1 MLQQN
6 PHYHMVGNIQYKN
19 SVKITSGTWN
29 IGTLDNNHD
38 LQESSK
44 SALMACDEAYEDDL
58 VLIARTMAGVQKK
71 IKFGKVH
78 MRVKA

>member
-1 MLQQN
+1 
-6 PHYHMVGNIQYKN
+6 MVGNIQYKN

-44 SALMACDEAYEDDL
+44 SVLMACDEAYKDYL
-58 VLIARTMAGVQKK
+58 VLIAKTIAGVHKK
-71 IKFGKVH
+71 IQF
-78 MRVKA
+78 